1 MSHEKSLND
10 GKKKKTPLKSIK
22 EKRAEKKAK
31 HEFIHARKPQSRNF
45 ITESA

>member
-10 GKKKKTPLKSIK
+10 GKKKKNPTKSLK

-31 HEFIHARKPQSRNF
+31 HEEPKHARKARLMK
-45 ITESA
+45 A